1 MNPFD
6 YVNSISY
13 NKKDIMKDEYDEKQY
28 PAFLVNKALS
38 LYPDTIF
45 YANEMNMRP
54 GNDNRLA
61 YDYYLN
67 SIRPRKRF
75 SKWFKRQDNENVE
88 IVMEYYKVDYR
99 LATEYLSILSKEQ
112 VGELKTRLYK
122 GE

>member
-13 NKKDIMKDEYDEKQY
+13 NKKDIMKDEFDEKKY

-45 YANEMNMRP
+45 YSNEMNMRP
-54 GNDNRLA
+54 DLEHRLA

-75 SKWFKRQDNENVE
+75 SKWFKKQDNESIDV
-88 IVMEYYKVDYR
+88 VMEYYKVDYP
-99 LATEYLSILSKEQ
+99 LATEYLKILSDDQ
-112 VGELKTRLYK
+112 VSELKTRLYK

>member
-6 YVNSISY
+6 YVNSISF

-28 PAFLVNKALS
+28 PGYLVNRALS

-45 YANEMNMRP
+45 YTNEMNMRP
-54 GNDNRLA
+54 DIDNRLA

-75 SKWFKRQDNENVE
+75 SKWFKRQDNESID
-88 IVMEYYKVDYR
+88 IVMEYYKVDYPQ
-99 LATEYLSILSKEQ
+99 ATEYLKILSENQ
-112 VGELKTRLYK
+112 ISELKTRLYK

>member
-6 YVNSISY
+6 YVNSISF
-13 NKKDIMKDEYDEKQY
+13 NKKDIMKDELDEKGY
-28 PAFLVNKALS
+28 PGFIINKALS

-54 GNDNRLA
+54 AINGRLA

-75 SKWFKRQDNENVE
+75 SKWFKKQDNESTDV
-88 IVMEYYKVDYR
+88 VMEYYKVDYL
-99 LATEYLSILSKEQ
+99 LATEYLKILSPNQ
-112 VGELKTRLYK
+112 VEELKTRLYK

>member
-6 YVNSISY
+6 YVNSISF

>member
-6 YVNSISY
+6 YVNSISF
-13 NKKDIMKDEYDEKQY
+13 NKKDIMKDELDEKGY
-28 PAFLVNKALS
+28 PGFIINKALS

-54 GNDNRLA
+54 AIHGRLA

-75 SKWFKRQDNENVE
+75 SKWFKKQDNESIDV
-88 IVMEYYKVDYR
+88 VMEYYKVDYL
-99 LATEYLSILSKEQ
+99 LATEYLKILSPNQ
-112 VGELKTRLYK
+112 VEELKTRLYK